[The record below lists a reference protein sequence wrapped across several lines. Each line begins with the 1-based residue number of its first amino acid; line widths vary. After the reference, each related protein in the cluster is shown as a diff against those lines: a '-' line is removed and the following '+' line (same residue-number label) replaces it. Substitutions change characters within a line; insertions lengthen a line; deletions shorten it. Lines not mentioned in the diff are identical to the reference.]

1 MGDYVNGVMHRGIHR
16 GVGINVWIV
25 WISFKKWWRKG
36 TDPEDV
42 CNTRVRQRGQG
53 NFELSPKKNYNAS
66 SRRAAHCQVLLRTG
80 SHLF

>member
-36 TDPEDV
+36 EGWLSGREWENFKRRN
-42 CNTRVRQRGQG
+42 CRRQNGKMNG
-53 NFELSPKKNYNAS
+53 S
-66 SRRAAHCQVLLRTG
+66 SLYV
-80 SHLF
+80 